1 MPAAKL
7 WHLLPHDPDAIR
19 TLAGELRVSPV
30 VAQLLL
36 NRGFADPERA
46 RRFLDTPLSGLYAP
60 SLLPGVSDA
69 ADRLLAAVRAGR
81 AICVYGDYDVDG
93 TTGTALLV
101 QCLKLVGAAKVD
113 YYVPLRLQ
121 EGYGVNAEALRTIA
135 RGGTSVVVTV
145 DCGIASVRE
154 AEVAKE
160 LGLELIV
167 TDHHE
172 PRETLPDAAV
182 RVHPRLPDH
191 SYPFDKLSGSGVAFK
206 LAWALCQKAC
216 GSDKVTERYR
226 NYLLD
231 SVCLAAL
238 GTVADVV
245 PLHDENRILV
255 RHGLNR
261 LRTAPSAGLRALMTA
276 AGLGE
281 GADVRAADIGYRL
294 GPRLNAA
301 GRLGCARII
310 VDLLTTTVPAKAAEL
325 AAFLEQRNAERQ
337 TLERRVVSDAREMIE
352 REGLERSPALVL
364 ASPEWHG
371 GVIGIAAGRLA
382 EQYARPALVI
392 AVRRERP
399 EEDPDREHV
408 VGVGSGRS
416 FGGFPLNE
424 ALRECGQLLLSHG
437 GHQAAAGFRVRPEKI
452 AEFREAFCAV
462 AVRHFPDG
470 PPPPRLTIDAEVP
483 LSTLTFGLLQEID
496 KLEPYGSGNARP
508 LFLAGGLDVA
518 GTPRRIGGGERHMS
532 FRVRQNGT
540 MMRAVAFGMGER
552 LDELMSAGGHCS
564 LVFTPRINEWQGYRS
579 VEMEVIDLQPGEQ
592 AKLE

>member
-1 MPAAKL
+1 MPAVKL

-19 TLAGELRVSPV
+19 CLASDLRISPI

-36 NRGFADPERA
+36 NRGLSDPTSA
-46 RRFLDTPLSGLYAP
+46 RRFLDTPLAGLYQP
-60 SLLPGVSDA
+60 SQLPGVSEA
-69 ADRLLAAVRAGR
+69 AERLLAAVRKGR
-81 AICVYGDYDVDG
+81 VICIYGDYDVDG

-101 QCLKLVGAAKVD
+101 QCLQLIGAARVD

-121 EGYGVNAEALRTIA
+121 EGYGVNAEALRSIA
-135 RGGTSVVVTV
+135 RSGVSVVVTV

-154 AEVAKE
+154 AEVARE
-160 LGLELIV
+160 LGLELII

-182 RVHPRLPDH
+182 RIHPRLPDH

-216 GSDKVTERYR
+216 GSEKVTERYR

-261 LRTAPSAGLRALMTA
+261 LRTAPSPGLRALMTA

-310 VDLLTTTVPAKAAEL
+310 VDLLTTTSPTKAAEL
-325 AAFLEQRNAERQ
+325 AEFLEKRNADRQ
-337 TLERRVVSDAREMIE
+337 TLERRVVSDAREMIQKQ
-352 REGLERSPALVL
+352 GLQSAPALVL
-364 ASPEWHG
+364 ASEEWHG

-382 EQYARPALVI
+382 EQYARPSLII
-392 AVRRERP
+392 AIRRERS
-399 EEDPDREHV
+399 EEDPEREDV

-416 FGGFPLNE
+416 VAGFPLHQ
-424 ALRECGQLLLSHG
+424 ALRECHHLLLSHG
-437 GHQAAAGFRVRPEKI
+437 GHQAAAGFRVRPDCIE
-452 AEFREAFCAV
+452 EFREAFCAV
-462 AVRHFPDG
+462 AARHFPDG
-470 PPPPRLTIDAEVP
+470 PPPPRLTIDVETP
-483 LSTLTFGLLQEID
+483 LSALTFGLMKEID
-496 KLEPYGSGNARP
+496 RLEPYGASNPRP
-508 LFLAGGLDVA
+508 VFLAGGLEVV
-518 GTPRRIGGGERHMS
+518 GTPRRIGQGERHMS
-532 FRVRQNGT
+532 FRVQQNGT
-540 MMRAVAFGMGER
+540 MMRAVAFGMGDR
-552 LDELMSAGGHCS
+552 LDELMSEGGRCS

-579 VEMEVIDLQPGEQ
+579 VEIEVIDLQPGAQ
-592 AKLE
+592 AKLG